1 MKEGIFSH
9 CGCGWER
16 KGAIMGERKEEE
28 ERARFW
34 ERERERERERE
45 KGLGLRWGDE
55 TGLG

>member
-34 ERERERERERE
+34 ERERERERE